1 MGQFGTMAQRR
12 HPDHFTRKAK
22 QEGYAARSVYK
33 LEEIDRKHRIFR
45 GGQRVLDLG
54 CAPGSWLK
62 YIARKVGQK
71 GRAGG
76 IDRSMVTP
84 MAPNVTTLAGD
95 IFETSVD
102 TLLQLANGPYDVITS
117 DMAPDTTGNR
127 FTDHVRSIEL
137 CRRAYEV
144 SAALLK
150 PGGTFIC
157 KVFEGEDLQSF
168 IMELRP
174 HFQTIKRVKPKSTRS
189 ESVELFVVALS
200 KRAIE
205 DSTA

>member
-1 MGQFGTMAQRR
+1 MAQRR

-76 IDRSMVTP
+76 IDRSLVTP
-84 MAPNVTTLAGD
+84 MAPNVTTMAGD
-95 IFETSVD
+95 IFETSVE
-102 TLLQLANGPYDVITS
+102 TLLQLADGPYDVITS

-144 SAALLK
+144 SASLLK

-157 KVFEGEDLQSF
+157 KVFEGEDLQPF

-174 HFQTIKRVKPKSTRS
+174 SFQTIKRVKPKSTRS
-189 ESVELFVVALS
+189 ESVELFVVAIS
-200 KRAIE
+200 KRAGE
-205 DSTA
+205 DETS